1 MEEII
6 KSISEKISSY
16 NIFNNLF
23 PGIIFCSVLT
33 KATRFCFTSES
44 IIEQLFIWYFTGM
57 IISRIG
63 SVFVES
69 SLKKIK
75 FRKKPYLVFA
85 DYKEYITASEAKPFI
100 ATLSET
106 NNTYRTII
114 ALLFSMGL
122 VYLHDL
128 FVFDWIAD
136 ANYSGDYNDC
146 SYVILYKTNNKK
158 IIFAGDSAEKTWNY
172 ILENYKEDVSNIDIL
187 LAPHHGRK
195 TGGNCDYLDVLNPK
209 LTLFGNAKS
218 EYLDY
223 AAWNNR
229 NLDHITNNQANCV
242 IMDTFGKNGIDIYV
256 TYEYFAK
263 KRNPQSTYNNKFKA
277 WYIQTM

>member
-75 FRKKPYLVFA
+75 FRKKPYLVVA
-85 DYKEYITASEAKPFI
+85 DYKEYITDSEAKPFI

-122 VYLHDL
+122 VYLYDL
-128 FVFDWIAD
+128 FVFEWID
-136 ANYSGDYNDC
+136 KNCTIGNELIVVIVGVLLIFLFIKSYKKQTDYVRKQVEK
-146 SYVILYKTNNKK
+146 YV
-158 IIFAGDSAEKTWNY
+158 
-172 ILENYKEDVSNIDIL
+172 
-187 LAPHHGRK
+187 
-195 TGGNCDYLDVLNPK
+195 
-209 LTLFGNAKS
+209 S
-218 EYLDY
+218 EQ
-223 AAWNNR
+223 N
-229 NLDHITNNQANCV
+229 TSQ
-242 IMDTFGKNGIDIYV
+242 
-256 TYEYFAK
+256 
-263 KRNPQSTYNNKFKA
+263 
-277 WYIQTM
+277 

>member
-16 NIFNNLF
+16 NIFSNLF

-128 FVFDWIAD
+128 FVFEWIAD

-256 TYEYFAK
+256 TYESFAK

>member
-33 KATRFCFTSES
+33 KTTRFCFTSES

-122 VYLHDL
+122 VYLYDL
-128 FVFDWIAD
+128 FVFEWIAD

-146 SYVILYKTNNKK
+146 S
-158 IIFAGDSAEKTWNY
+158 
-172 ILENYKEDVSNIDIL
+172 
-187 LAPHHGRK
+187 
-195 TGGNCDYLDVLNPK
+195 
-209 LTLFGNAKS
+209 
-218 EYLDY
+218 
-223 AAWNNR
+223 
-229 NLDHITNNQANCV
+229 
-242 IMDTFGKNGIDIYV
+242 
-256 TYEYFAK
+256 
-263 KRNPQSTYNNKFKA
+263 
-277 WYIQTM
+277 